1 LFISI
6 TVAFF
11 SSFSPSYSW
20 FVLSRFLRG
29 MCTPIGLFFLMSS
42 EMVSTKHRPA
52 AGIILWF
59 FFTVAISFQGVLAM
73 YVREWK
79 YLMLYSTAPY
89 LILVPLIF
97 FVPES
102 LRWLHVNNCLSEA
115 QRVMKKVAGI
125 NGKGDIDIQLL
136 PVKVVRHSVNPML
149 LFSSWKMLS
158 KTLILGFAWMVNG
171 LVYYGISLASGDL
184 SGEKYRDYILGSL
197 VEFPAAVIGI
207 FAAMYIGRKRSTQVP
222 MLLGGLF
229 CIAVAGIHEMET
241 NTNLRNTR
249 VAFGLFGKFFLTL
262 GYDVIFTWS
271 IELYPTQIRTE
282 AMGCVSIMSRVG
294 GMLAP
299 WIAKWLRKFHWRIPF
314 MVMGILAVVA
324 ALMLEWLPE
333 TRFLKTAEVLEE
345 SDESGEQE
353 AEELQPKVAA

>member
-1 LFISI
+1 
-6 TVAFF
+6 
-11 SSFSPSYSW
+11 
-20 FVLSRFLRG
+20 
-29 MCTPIGLFFLMSS
+29 
-42 EMVSTKHRPA
+42 
-52 AGIILWF
+52 
-59 FFTVAISFQGVLAM
+59 
-73 YVREWK
+73 
-79 YLMLYSTAPY
+79 
-89 LILVPLIF
+89 
-97 FVPES
+97 
-102 LRWLHVNNCLSEA
+102 
-115 QRVMKKVAGI
+115 
-125 NGKGDIDIQLL
+125 
-136 PVKVVRHSVNPML
+136 
-149 LFSSWKMLS
+149 
-158 KTLILGFAWMVNG
+158 MVNG

>member
-1 LFISI
+1 
-6 TVAFF
+6 
-11 SSFSPSYSW
+11 
-20 FVLSRFLRG
+20 
-29 MCTPIGLFFLMSS
+29 
-42 EMVSTKHRPA
+42 MVSTKHRPA